1 VDPRTARTREAL
13 LDAAQALFAERGYD
27 AVATRE
33 LAEAAGANLAAITYH
48 FGGKR
53 ELYLETLR
61 VAMNAP
67 EALAAWST
75 LDRTFKDALD
85 AARALVTFVESFL
98 PRLLADDE
106 ARTCSQLMIRE
117 AMRPSDALPDVLAHF
132 VVPRNKLLSGAVRA
146 AQPSLSPTE
155 AQRCASS
162 ILGQLLHVH
171 LFRSFQE
178 GMRGA
183 PYDARDAKALVHH
196 IAVFSL
202 RGLGLSEARIA
213 RALAGTAKRAAGRRT
228 PKS

>member
-1 VDPRTARTREAL
+1 MDPRTARTREAL
-13 LDAAQALFAERGYD
+13 LEAAQALFAERGYD

-61 VAMNAP
+61 AAMNAP
-67 EALAAWST
+67 EAVAAWNT
-75 LDRTFKDALD
+75 LDRKFDDPLD
-85 AARALVTFVESFL
+85 AARAIVAFVESFL
-98 PRLLADDE
+98 PRHLADAE

-117 AMRPSDALPDVLAHF
+117 AMRPSEALPDVLAHF
-132 VVPRNKLLSGAVRA
+132 VVPRNKLLTGAVRA
-146 AQPSLSPTE
+146 AQPTLSPTD

-178 GMRGA
+178 GLRGA
-183 PYDARDAKALVHH
+183 PYDARDAKALVRH

-202 RGLGLSEARIA
+202 RGLGLTEARVR
-213 RALAGTAKRAAGRRT
+213 RALAAAGTSGGRQRT
-228 PKS
+228 S

>member
-1 VDPRTARTREAL
+1 MDPRTARTREAL
-13 LDAAQALFAERGYD
+13 LEAAQALFAERGYD

-67 EALAAWST
+67 EAVAAWST
-75 LDRTFKDALD
+75 LDRKFDDPLD
-85 AARALVTFVESFL
+85 AARAIVAFVESFL
-98 PRLLADDE
+98 PRLLADAE

-117 AMRPSDALPDVLAHF
+117 AMQPSEALPDVLAHF
-132 VVPRNKLLSGAVRA
+132 VVPRNKLLTGAVRA
-146 AQPSLSPTE
+146 AQPALSPTE

-178 GMRGA
+178 GLRGA
-183 PYDARDAKALVHH
+183 PYDARDAKTLVRH

-202 RGLGLSEARIA
+202 RGLGLTEARIR
-213 RALAGTAKRAAGRRT
+213 RALAAAGTSGGRQRT
-228 PKS
+228 S